1 MRDSILAYGAL
12 AALLLPAMAAQG
24 AGDDAVAEGLEIATD
39 RNRGN
44 CYSCHMAPGAE
55 MAGNSGPPLIQMRMR
70 YPDREVLKAQIADPR
85 VRNPQTVMPPYG
97 AHGILTDR
105 ELERVVD
112 YLLTI

>member
-1 MRDSILAYGAL
+1 MGHSLRTL
-12 AALLLPAMAAQG
+12 AALLVLLLPALAVQG
-24 AGDDAVAEGLEIATD
+24 ASDEEVAEGREIAGD
-39 RNRGN
+39 RNQGN

-55 MAGNSGPPLIQMRMR
+55 MAGNSGPPLMQMRMR

-112 YLLTI
+112 YLLTL